1 MISDYLNFDTV
12 GVNIGYNGK
21 PDEIATPQSICN
33 DMASMFNY
41 ENCNKKLWADLY
53 CKTGNTLIALKQNGI
68 NTSNIM
74 AICDNK
80 QSQMFACRKLY
91 GKLLE
96 EEAVD
101 IKVDTLKH
109 LNITRRGQVY
119 YISNWD
125 KIIKQS
131 IQVGYNIVK
140 LVIMEEMEKTM
151 VLEFTQQD
159 EFKINNIIMNPPYNP
174 NDLYIDFALLAKRIA
189 SEHVVI
195 ISPGKCQAKDGEKNK
210 AFRREIMP
218 YIEKLVYYP
227 DTFEIFDVREQEG
240 IIYYIFGKEESQYK
254 NIKVTCNS
262 CKTFNIDDFE
272 YRSNI
277 NQTLFSNKIADILN
291 KITSETL
298 DKRIGVKQ
306 SEFVGNTDSGS
317 SSGNIP
323 VYSGE
328 KITGYKN
335 INELKTTDNLYKYK
349 AVTSVMPVDVGF
361 DKNGQVF
368 GFSKV
373 YNVPS
378 GAVPK
383 GSFPMLMSFDTS
395 EECDSFISYCNTKLV
410 RFLYYIGICG
420 KTIAEEFWRFVPD
433 PGKFD
438 RIFTDK
444 ELYKKYK
451 LTDEEINIIES
462 VIKERK

>member
-1 MISDYLNFDTV
+1 MNLNFETD
-12 GVNIGYNGK
+12 GINFNNKGK
-21 PDEIATPQSICN
+21 PDEIATPQHICD
-33 DMASMFNY
+33 DMSNLFDFTD
-41 ENCNKKLWADLY
+41 CNRKIWADIY
-53 CKTGNTLIALKQNGI
+53 CKTGNTLESLKKHGI
-68 NTSNIM
+68 NKENIL
-74 AICDNK
+74 AICDNT
-80 QSQMFACRKLY
+80 QSQMLICRKLY
-91 GKLLE
+91 GKIYE
-96 EEAVD
+96 EIDCSTE
-101 IKVDTLKH
+101 INT
-109 LNITRRGQVY
+109 ITRRGQVY
-119 YISNWD
+119 YISNYKD
-125 KIIKQS
+125 
-131 IQVGYNIVK
+131 IVK
-140 LVIMEEMEKTM
+140 NNLEKYIVDIFRTIKEQYM
-151 VLEFTQQD
+151 LQFTPQD
-159 EFKINNIIMNPPYNP
+159 DFKINNIIMNPPYNP
-174 NDLYIDFALLAKRIA
+174 SDLYIDFALLAKRI
-189 SEHVVI
+189 STEHVVVI
-195 ISPGKCQAKDGEKNK
+195 NPGKCQAKGGEKNE
-210 AFRREIMP
+210 AFRREIMS

-254 NIKVTCNS
+254 NIKVICNS
-262 CKTFNIDDFE
+262 CKTFNTDDFE
-272 YRSNI
+272 CRDNI

-328 KITGYKN
+328 KITGYRN
-335 INELKTTDNLYKYK
+335 INDLRTTDNLYKYK

-438 RIFTDK
+438 HIFTDE
-444 ELYKKYK
+444 ELYSEYD
-451 LTDEEINIIES
+451 LTDEEIAIIES